1 VPVLSQD
8 LKTFIAACARG
19 APEARTAFQERYSAL
34 IYTFPVR
41 IFGLPED
48 EAGDFY
54 LYVFEKERIFKRISS
69 FEGRNAMQF
78 ETYLSYYVL
87 RDLFLEWVRTRQQV
101 DMVSLDAP
109 VGEATSEGERTSTV
123 QDLLPTAEST
133 PDAIM
138 AEADEAQEVEGI
150 LRQLDVEKRVILKL
164 LALDTVE
171 LAPDDIRA
179 ITQLASRSIR
189 ETLDLLEEASAGL
202 SARAIKAQEKQEALY
217 AVSHW
222 IYTYQRHL
230 TALEEHVRVSHFQGD
245 SQALPR
251 LTHDKAELERKLAWR
266 YRQQARLRE
275 ELRKFDVRP
284 SYKDIASLLNLPVG
298 TICSRIARA
307 RQEFGQR
314 LAVARAAHAEG
325 P

>member
-19 APEARTAFQERYSAL
+19 VPEARMAFQEQYSAL
-34 IYTFPVR
+34 IYTFPGR

-54 LYVFEKERIFKRISS
+54 LYVFEKERIYRRISS

-87 RDLFLEWVRTRQQV
+87 RDLFLEWVRTHERV
-101 DMVSLDAP
+101 DMVSLDTS
-109 VGEATSEGERTSTV
+109 VEEATADGERAATV
-123 QDLLPTAEST
+123 QDLLPAAEPT
-133 PDAIM
+133 PATLV
-138 AEADEAQEVEGI
+138 AEADAAQEVEGI
-150 LRQLDVEKRVILKL
+150 LRQLDVEKRVLLKL

-171 LAPDDIRA
+171 LAPDDIRVIA
-179 ITQLASRSIR
+179 RLAARSIR

-202 SARAIKAQEKQEALY
+202 SAKAIKAQEKREALY

-222 IYTYQRHL
+222 IHTYQRRL
-230 TALEEHVRVSHFQGD
+230 MALEEDVRAGRFQGD
-245 SQALPR
+245 SPALSR
-251 LTHDKAELERKLAWR
+251 LTHDKAELERKLVWR

-275 ELRKFDVRP
+275 ELRKFEVRP
-284 SYKDIASLLNLPVG
+284 SYKDIASLLNLAVG
-298 TICSRIARA
+298 TVCSRIARA
-307 RQEFGQR
+307 REEFGQR
-314 LAVARAAHAEG
+314 LAVARTAHTEG